1 MSFEVQNDTPQSTVG
16 MRRQQRA
23 RRRWASSVLVEIR
36 DANEHHC
43 ARHHRNQLLFDLVK
57 LAATQGKDLTTNR
70 VTIIIVSLL

>member
-1 MSFEVQNDTPQSTVG
+1 MSFEVQDDTPQSTVS

-43 ARHHRNQLLFDLVK
+43 ARYHRDQLLF
-57 LAATQGKDLTTNR
+57 
-70 VTIIIVSLL
+70 VTSVSLLRKERISRRSHK